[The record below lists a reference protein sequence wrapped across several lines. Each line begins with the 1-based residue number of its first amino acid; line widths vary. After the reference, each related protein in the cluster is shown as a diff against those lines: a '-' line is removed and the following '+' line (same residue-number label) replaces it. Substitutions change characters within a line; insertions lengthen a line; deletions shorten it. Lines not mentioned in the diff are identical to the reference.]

1 MAEKKYIPQKLKIV
15 VTIVNR
21 EKAEFFL
28 DQMETMGINM
38 QMSIEGEGTAPQG
51 ISNFWGLAHKDREVI
66 LSFVPEDK
74 VKKVLKRLDEK
85 FETVRNGNGV
95 AFVLPVS
102 SIIGESLY
110 QFLMD
115 NRKKKESKK

>member
-1 MAEKKYIPQKLKIV
+1 MAEKKYIQQKLKIV

-38 QMSIEGEGTAPQG
+38 QMSIEGEGTAPHNLA
-51 ISNFWGLAHKDREVI
+51 NFWGLAHKDREVI

-74 VKKVLKRLDEK
+74 VKKVFKALVNAYNHKTPLYIENGFVKEK
-85 FETVRNGNGV
+85 YDCKF
-95 AFVLPVS
+95 
-102 SIIGESLY
+102 SIILKGE
-110 QFLMD
+110 
-115 NRKKKESKK
+115 